1 MKRNLMRGPRG
12 WIAGLMALA
21 LAGCHRHDDHGHS
34 QADAHDHEEKTG
46 QITVWS
52 ERYEVFAEFKAVT
65 AGKPARFVTHVTDW
79 LTGEARSEGMV
90 KFVLRQDAA
99 TVEHPQAAP
108 DRPGIYLPSIT
119 FPKPGKWQVTLLIPT
134 YGTNSAVELGTVF
147 AYADQHSAQHA
158 EFPEPPDGISFLKE
172 QQWKLPTR
180 IEPITKRRLI
190 ERIRASAT
198 VTARPGSLAHVSP
211 PMAGKLQPPANAKF
225 LLPGDRVEAGQ
236 TLALLQP
243 AFSEATAKL
252 GETEGD
258 IARARFAVAQARRDH
273 DRAKGLFESKI
284 ETQQNLELAKL
295 ALDSAEAQLAA
306 LLATQTSYRPG
317 SNTTAG
323 LPAVE
328 LKSPIAGVIVS
339 TESVALGLHVSAERP
354 VFAVLDTGSV
364 FIEARVPESE
374 AARIGRGTNALVE
387 FPGRK
392 GDFLPLTGEGRGRL
406 VFASPQVDAA
416 THTVALLYEAPNG
429 DGRFRVGEHLTVFIE
444 SHRAE
449 DSVAI
454 PDSAIVEE
462 GGQPVCFVQVSGEAF
477 EKRELTLGLRDG
489 AFIQVLR
496 GVNEGER
503 VVTKGAMAIRLASV
517 SNVIPAHGHAH

>member
-1 MKRNLMRGPRG
+1 MKTFLILSLRGC
-12 WIAGLMALA
+12 AVGLLA
-21 LAGCHRHDDHGHS
+21 MTLAGCHRHDDHAPDAGGHT
-34 QADAHDHEEKTG
+34 HEETIG
-46 QITVWS
+46 QITAWS
-52 ERYEVFAEFKAVT
+52 ERFEVFAEFKAVT
-65 AGKPARFVTHVTDW
+65 AVQPARFVTHVTDW
-79 LTGEARSEGMV
+79 LTGEPRSEGMV
-90 KFVLRQDAA
+90 KFLLRQDDA

-119 FPKPGKWQVTLLIPT
+119 FPKSGKWQVTLLIPT
-134 YGTNSAVELGTVF
+134 DGTNATVELGTVF
-147 AYADQHSAQHA
+147 AFADEHSAQHV

-172 QQWKLPTR
+172 QQWKLRTR
-180 IEPITKRRLI
+180 IEPIGKRRLV
-190 ERIRASAT
+190 ERIRASAK

-211 PMAGKLQPPANAKF
+211 PMAGKLQPQPRAKF
-225 LLPGDRVEAGQ
+225 PLPGDRVEAGQ

-258 IARARFAVAQARRDH
+258 IARARFAVAQAKRDYE
-273 DRAKGLFESKI
+273 RARGLFESKI

-317 SNTTAG
+317 NSTTAG

-328 LKSPIAGVIVS
+328 LKSPIAGIIVL
-339 TESVALGLHVSAERP
+339 TDSVAIGQHVSAERA
-354 VFAVLDTGSV
+354 VFTVLDASAV

-374 AARIGRGTNALVE
+374 AARIGGATNALVE

-392 GDFLPLTGEGRGRL
+392 GEFLPLSGDGHGRL
-406 VFASPQVDAA
+406 VFTSPQVDAA
-416 THTVALLYEAPNG
+416 THTVALLYEAPNS
-429 DGRFRVGEHLTVFIE
+429 DGQFRVGEHLTVFVE

-449 DSVAI
+449 DAVAI

-462 GGQPVCFVQVSGEAF
+462 GGQPVAFVQVSGETF

-489 AFIQVLR
+489 AFVQVLR
-496 GVNEGER
+496 GVKEGER